1 MSSKHFFNE
10 IFKREKDKAIN
21 IANAS
26 WTPLIRTLDIFEKD
40 KKERV
45 TLVGQNYQKAEYIY
59 TNHISEVDKRF
70 NDKYDIPGNFFK
82 LYEYKIDGTLL
93 YTVYK
98 K

>member
-1 MSSKHFFNE
+1 MK
-10 IFKREKDKAIN
+10 
-21 IANAS
+21 
-26 WTPLIRTLDIFEKD
+26 LIQIQLVFLLLISFEVVGCRTGKTIIEN

-98 K
+98 KNKL